1 MSSTGSEQCVR
12 YSCAKKLE
20 VVQPYNPQVIHF
32 DTPDDFNA
40 YYNKHQDDFNDISTY
55 KLNVKYKIPGFK
67 LSKLQGQLKLVKDYA
82 YKPTTTPTQLPT
94 HEVLEHC
101 TAHEVHPSASR
112 LTDILTKITAL
123 EQRISSIEAY
133 LQSLSP

>member
-1 MSSTGSEQCVR
+1 MSSTHFSA
-12 YSCAKKLE
+12 AKKLE

-40 YYNKHQDDFNDISTY
+40 YYNKHQDDFNDNISTY

-67 LSKLQGQLKLVKDYA
+67 LSKIQGQLKVVKDYS
-82 YKPTTTPTQLPT
+82 KTSSQPSTQG
-94 HEVLEHC
+94 EHMFS
-101 TAHEVHPSASR
+101 TR
-112 LTDILTKITAL
+112 LTAL

-133 LQSLSP
+133 LQTLST

>member
-1 MSSTGSEQCVR
+1 MSSTQSNCNELR

-40 YYNKHQDDFNDISTY
+40 YYNKHQDDFNDNISTY

-67 LSKLQGQLKLVKDYA
+67 LSKIQGQLKVCQGLCSTE
-82 YKPTTTPTQLPT
+82 PTTQRSAFIS
-94 HEVLEHC
+94 HC
-101 TAHEVHPSASR
+101 LAKEIQDLH
-112 LTDILTKITAL
+112 
-123 EQRISSIEAY
+123 
-133 LQSLSP
+133 

>member
-1 MSSTGSEQCVR
+1 MTQTNSNSELR
-12 YSCAKKLE
+12 YSAAKKLE

-40 YYNKHQDDFNDISTY
+40 YYNKHQDDFSDNISTY

-67 LSKLQGQLKLVKDYA
+67 LSKIQGQLKVVKDYA
-82 YKPTTTPTQLPT
+82 QRIAQSTSQPSTTSSQQY
-94 HEVLEHC
+94 
-101 TAHEVHPSASR
+101 
-112 LTDILTKITAL
+112 TDISTRLTAL

-133 LQSLSP
+133 LQTLSV

>member
-1 MSSTGSEQCVR
+1 MSSTQSNCNELR

-67 LSKLQGQLKLVKDYA
+67 LSKIQGQLKVVKDYS
-82 YKPTTTPTQLPT
+82 KTSSHHSTTPSPDVYT
-94 HEVLEHC
+94 
-101 TAHEVHPSASR
+101 R
-112 LTDILTKITAL
+112 LTAL

-133 LQSLSP
+133 LQTLST

>member
-1 MSSTGSEQCVR
+1 MSSTRFSA
-12 YSCAKKLE
+12 AKKLE

-40 YYNKHQDDFNDISTY
+40 YYNKHQDDFNDNISTY

-67 LSKLQGQLKLVKDYA
+67 LSKIQGQLKVVKDYS
-82 YKPTTTPTQLPT
+82 KTSS
-94 HEVLEHC
+94 
-101 TAHEVHPSASR
+101 HPSLDLYAR
-112 LTDILTKITAL
+112 LTTL

-133 LQSLSP
+133 LQTLVM